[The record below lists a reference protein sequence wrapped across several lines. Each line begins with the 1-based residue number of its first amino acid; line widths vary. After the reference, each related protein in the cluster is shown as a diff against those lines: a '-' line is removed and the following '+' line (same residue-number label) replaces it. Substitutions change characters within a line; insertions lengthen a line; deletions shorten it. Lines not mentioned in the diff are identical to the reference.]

1 MSENESGRARRDAA
15 RDRARAALAAEQSRR
30 RRRRTLGISGIVVGS
45 LAVVAV
51 VALVIANSVQPAG
64 PGPRNAASDGVLLT
78 GANGR
83 IVPVETRAVPDGGTP
98 TPNEQDGTKTAIT
111 IYADYMCP
119 YCNQFETAQMPR
131 IRQWVEDGTATLEL
145 HPLGLLDR
153 VSLGS
158 RYSTRSAAAAACVAD
173 HDPDAFLAFNSSL
186 YEHQPS
192 ESTRGL
198 TNDELASLARQAG
211 ATDPAVAPCITRQD
225 FAGWVADATNRAMN
239 DPVPNS
245 SLDGITSTP
254 TIIVD
259 GEQYNADGAASLAD
273 VDAFAAFVRKHGRAS

>member
-1 MSENESGRARRDAA
+1 MSENESSRARRGAA
-15 RDRARAALAAEQSRR
+15 RERARAARAAEQSRR
-30 RRRRTLGISGIVVGS
+30 RRLRTLGISGIIVAG

-51 VALVIANSVQPAG
+51 VLLVIANSVQPAG
-64 PGPRNAASDGVLLT
+64 PGPRNTASDGVLLT
-78 GANGR
+78 GSNGR

-98 TPNEQDGTKTAIT
+98 TPTEQDGSKTAIT

-153 VSLGS
+153 MSLGS

-173 HDPDAFLAFNSSL
+173 HDPDAFLAFNTSL

-198 TNDELASLARQAG
+198 TNDELASLAREAG
-211 ATDPAVAPCITRQD
+211 AEDPAVARCITGQD
-225 FAGWVADATNRAMN
+225 FAGWVADATNRAVN

-254 TIIVD
+254 TILVD
-259 GEQYNADGAASLAD
+259 GEQYDPDGSTSLAD
-273 VDAFAAFVRKHGRAS
+273 PEAFASFVRRHDRAS

>member
-1 MSENESGRARRDAA
+1 MNENESSRARRDAA
-15 RDRARAALAAEQSRR
+15 RERARAARAAEQSRR
-30 RRRRTLGISGIVVGS
+30 RRLRTLGISGIIVGG
-45 LAVVAV
+45 LAVIAV
-51 VALVIANSVQPAG
+51 VVLVIANSVQPAG
-64 PGPRNAASDGVLLT
+64 PGPRNTASDGVLLT
-78 GANGR
+78 GVNGR

-98 TPNEQDGTKTAIT
+98 TPTEQDGSETAIT

-119 YCNQFETAQMPR
+119 YCNQFETAQMSR

-198 TNDELASLARQAG
+198 TNDELASLARGAG
-211 ATDPAVAPCITRQD
+211 RRTR
-225 FAGWVADATNRAMN
+225 
-239 DPVPNS
+239 P
-245 SLDGITSTP
+245 
-254 TIIVD
+254 
-259 GEQYNADGAASLAD
+259 
-273 VDAFAAFVRKHGRAS
+273 

>member
-1 MSENESGRARRDAA
+1 MSENESSRARRDAA
-15 RDRARAALAAEQSRR
+15 RERARAARAAEQSRR
-30 RRRRTLGISGIVVGS
+30 RRLRTLGISGIIVGS

-51 VALVIANSVQPAG
+51 VVLVIANSVQPAG
-64 PGPRNAASDGVLLT
+64 PGPRNTASDGVLLT
-78 GANGR
+78 GSNGR
-83 IVPVETRAVPDGGTP
+83 IVPVRTRAVPGGGTP
-98 TPNEQDGTKTAIT
+98 TATVQDGSKTAIT

-131 IRQWVEDGTATLEL
+131 IRQWVADGTVTLEL

-173 HDPDAFLAFNSSL
+173 HDPDAFLAFNTSL

-198 TNDELASLARQAG
+198 TNDELASLAREAG
-211 ATDPAVAPCITRQD
+211 AEDPAVARCITGQD
-225 FAGWVADATNRAMN
+225 FAGWVADATNRAVN

-254 TIIVD
+254 TILVD
-259 GEQYNADGAASLAD
+259 GEQYDPDGSTSLAD
-273 VDAFAAFVRKHGRAS
+273 PEAFASFVRRHDRAS